1 MRSSADIRIAT
12 LAIWLIPLLWT
23 VNNLLARVA
32 PGVVDPYTLGL
43 MRWGFA
49 GLVLGFVVRGELWRE
64 RRHIARHW
72 HQHLVLGFLGM
83 VVCGAWLYIGGE
95 TTSATNIGLIYAA
108 APALITLGSALWLRE
123 RMHALQWVG
132 LALALGG
139 VLHVIVQGH
148 WLNLAGF
155 RFVVGDLWIVA
166 GVVGWALYVLLLDAW
181 PSPLGAAARL
191 AVSAW
196 ASVPLLAVGVVWERS
211 QPGVLAIGTDALL
224 MGLVAALVPGLMAFA
239 LYGWAQRVLG
249 ASRVATT
256 LYLGPLYGAVA
267 AWWLLG
273 ETLGWYHFWGGL
285 LLLPGVYLASRP
297 GPAAHPVAVSQ
308 L

>member
-1 MRSSADIRIAT
+1 MRSDANLRLAA

-23 VNNLLARVA
+23 VNNLLARMA
-32 PGVVDPYTLGL
+32 PGVVGPYTLGL

-49 GLVLGFVVRGELWRE
+49 GLLLVFLVRKELRRE
-64 RRHIARHW
+64 WRHIAHRW
-72 HQHLVLGFLGM
+72 YQYLVLGFLGM
-83 VVCGAWLYIGGE
+83 VVCGAWIYIGGQ

-108 APALITLGSALWLRE
+108 APALITLGAALWLRE
-123 RMHALQWVG
+123 RMHLHQWLG
-132 LALALGG
+132 LALALAG
-139 VLHVIVQGH
+139 VLHVVVQGR
-148 WLNLAGF
+148 WMSLAGF
-155 RFVVGDLWIVA
+155 RFVEGDLWIVT

-191 AVSAW
+191 AAMAG
-196 ASVPLLAVGVVWERS
+196 ASVPLLAVGAAWELV
-211 QPGVLAIGTDALL
+211 QPAAPAIGGTALL
-224 MGLVAALVPGLMAFA
+224 MGLTAALVPGLMAFA
-239 LYGWAQRVLG
+239 LYGWAQQVLG

-256 LYLGPLYGAVA
+256 LYLGPLYGALA
-267 AWWLLG
+267 AWWLLD
-273 ETLGWYHFWGGL
+273 ESLGWHHLWGGL